1 MVHLFNK
8 EEVVSL
14 GSSDPGETSFLRI
27 GQWSF
32 PRLKPQPSH
41 PGEVAKGV
49 EMKLD
54 IQWWA
59 TTNNAIVGLI
69 PLDGKTA
76 VIREGHDGNFVGYKA
91 DEVTL
96 EHLTHQDNIFALYAV
111 VRVGNR
117 VEEIRLLNP
126 VLMDLLGIDPNEIV
140 RATTP
145 YLG

>member
-1 MVHLFNK
+1 MSTGIVFPGARKVL
-8 EEVVSL
+8 
-14 GSSDPGETSFLRI
+14 GETFFSLRI
-27 GQWSF
+27 DQWSF

-69 PLDGKTA
+69 PLDGKTI
-76 VIREGHDGNFVGYKA
+76 VIKSDHDGNFVGYKA

-96 EHLTHQDNIFALYAV
+96 QHIACAGDIFALYAV
-111 VRVGNR
+111 CKKGTM

-126 VLMDLLGIDPNEIV
+126 LFMDLLGIDPNEIV
-140 RATTP
+140 RATTFS
-145 YLG
+145 